1 MVDARKAKFPCLA
14 PDDER
19 VFNVVE
25 KPHAFWIERVR
36 AYGARWCCL
45 DNASKA
51 RGARS

>member
-36 AYGARWCCL
+36 AYEVLAGKQRQAP
-45 DNASKA
+45 KVQ
-51 RGARS
+51 